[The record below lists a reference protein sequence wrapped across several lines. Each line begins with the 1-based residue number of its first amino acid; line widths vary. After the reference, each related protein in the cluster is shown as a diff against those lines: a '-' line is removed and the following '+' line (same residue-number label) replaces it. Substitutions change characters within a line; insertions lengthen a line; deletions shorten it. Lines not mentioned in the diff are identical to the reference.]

1 MRVESRLSW
10 LAVAAGSALCAAV
23 ATIGADARWLAALG
37 GAIVHAGRIPSSL
50 PYAAA
55 PSHDWVNVPVLGEL
69 VFHWLAAVGGD
80 RGLVLAQAV
89 AVACMLVLLL
99 LDMRG
104 AGAPDGARALVLIT
118 LPFAAVSALLLVR
131 AQLFSLPLFALTV
144 VLLRNE
150 AREPTRRI
158 WLLVPLVALWSNL
171 HGAVLIG
178 LAVAGVYL
186 VFERLRHERWT
197 AVGVLLASCGALFAT
212 PGLGRTADY
221 YLGVLHSEPATSG
234 FGLWAPL
241 SLRNPLDVVFLA
253 VAIPFLWSAVRS
265 RPKVWELV
273 CLAVLGAATLHVG
286 RNSIWLLLF
295 VAAPAAVGIGRTRVQ
310 NARGAGGIVQACAW
324 CVLGLLIVFGL
335 ARTPTQTVAGPAL
348 RDRAAQ
354 LAAGTP
360 ILADAEDAEQL
371 ALDGRRVWIAN
382 PIDAFDR
389 PAQRLYVD
397 WLRGR
402 VEGDSI
408 LRQHTVV
415 LVQLDSATQQRL
427 ARGGAYR
434 EVARDSAAVLYR
446 RAS

>member
-1 MRVESRLSW
+1 VRVESRLSW
-10 LAVAAGSALCAAV
+10 LAVGAGSALCAAV
-23 ATIGADARWLAALG
+23 AAIGADARWLAALG
-37 GAIVHAGRIPSSL
+37 GAIVHAGRIPSSV

-55 PSHDWVNVPVLGEL
+55 PSDDWVNVPVLGEL
-69 VFHWLAAVGGD
+69 VFHWLDALGGD

-89 AVACMLVLLL
+89 AVTCALVLLL
-99 LDMRG
+99 RDMRS
-104 AGAPDGARALVLIT
+104 AGAPDGARALVLIA
-118 LPFAAVSALLLVR
+118 LPFAAVSAFLVVR

-144 VLLRNE
+144 LFLRSE
-150 AREPTRRI
+150 SREPTRRI

-178 LAVAGVYL
+178 LAVAGAYL
-186 VFERLRHERWT
+186 VLERLRRERWT
-197 AVGVLLASCGALFAT
+197 AVGVLVAASAALFAT
-212 PGLGRTADY
+212 PGLGRTAGY

-241 SLRNPLDVVFLA
+241 SLRNPLDVVF
-253 VAIPFLWSAVRS
+253 VAIAIPLVWFAVRS
-265 RPKVWELV
+265 RPRLWELL
-273 CLAVLGAATLHVG
+273 CLAVLGAATIHVG

-295 VAAPAAVGIGRTRVQ
+295 VAAPAAVGIGGTRVR
-310 NARGAGGIVQACAW
+310 NARGAGGVVQACAW
-324 CVLGLLIVFGL
+324 CVPVVLIVFGL

-348 RDRAAQ
+348 RSHAAQ

-389 PAQRLYVD
+389 SAQQRYLD
-397 WLRGR
+397 WLRGGAD
-402 VEGDSI
+402 GDVI
-408 LRQHTVV
+408 LRDHSVV
-415 LVQLDSATQQRL
+415 LVQLDSAAQERL
-427 ARGGAYR
+427 ARNRAYR

-446 RAS
+446 RAN

>member
-23 ATIGADARWLAALG
+23 ASIGADARWLAALG
-37 GAIVHAGRIPSSL
+37 GAIVHAGRLPSSV

-69 VFHWLAAVGGD
+69 VFHWLEALGGD

-89 AVACMLVLLL
+89 AVTGTLVLLL
-99 LDMRG
+99 RDMRA
-104 AGAPDGARALVLIT
+104 AGAPDGARALVLIA
-118 LPFAAVSALLLVR
+118 LPFAAVSALLVVR

-144 VLLRNE
+144 LLLRSE
-150 AREPTRRI
+150 ARQASRRI

-186 VFERLRHERWT
+186 VLQRLRRERWT
-197 AVGVLLASCGALFAT
+197 ALGVLLASCVALFAT

-221 YLGVLHSEPATSG
+221 YLSVFHSEPATSG

-253 VAIPFLWSAVRS
+253 VAIPLLWFAVRS
-265 RPKVWELV
+265 QPKIWEVV

-295 VAAPAAVGIGRTRVQ
+295 VAAPAAVGIGGTRVR
-310 NARGAGGIVQACAW
+310 NARGAGGIVQVCAW
-324 CVLGLLIVFGL
+324 CVPVLLIVFGL
-335 ARTPTQTVAGPAL
+335 ARTPTQTIAGAAL
-348 RDRAAQ
+348 RSHAAR
-354 LAAGTP
+354 LAAGAP

-382 PIDAFDR
+382 PIDAFAR
-389 PAQRLYVD
+389 PAQQLYVD
-397 WLRGR
+397 WLRGG

-408 LRQHTVV
+408 LRGHAVV
-415 LVQLDSATQQRL
+415 LVQLDSAAQQRL
-427 ARGGAYR
+427 ARNRAYR
-434 EVARDSAAVLYR
+434 EVGRDSAAVLYR

>member
-55 PSHDWVNVPVLGEL
+55 PSHDWVNVPVLGEV
-69 VFHWLAAVGGD
+69 VFHWLDAVGGD

-186 VFERLRHERWT
+186 VFERLRHERGT
-197 AVGVLLASCGALFAT
+197 AVGVLLAACAALFAT

-273 CLAVLGAATLHVG
+273 CLAVLCAATLHVG

-324 CVLGLLIVFGL
+324 CVPVLLIVFGL
-335 ARTPTQTVAGPAL
+335 ARTPTQTVAGSAL

-415 LVQLDSATQQRL
+415 LVQLDRPTQQRL
-427 ARGGAYR
+427 ARDRAYR